1 MVSFKYLFNLVSW
14 LQYRIQV
21 IEMVPINMQH
31 IIWLLLLKLG
41 FPSGSVVKNLP
52 TNANLIPGSGRSS
65 GQRKWQY
72 TPIFLPGKSHG
83 ERAMAGYN
91 PRGHERAGHDLAT
104 KQQQWQCMHIYPYFS
119 FAFKNGIPKLWRTAF
134 LLMVTK
140 RF

>member
-83 ERAMAGYN
+83 ERALAGYN
-91 PRGHERAGHDLAT
+91 PWGHERAGHDLAT
-104 KQQQWQCMHIYPYFS
+104 KQQQ
-119 FAFKNGIPKLWRTAF
+119 
-134 LLMVTK
+134 
-140 RF
+140 